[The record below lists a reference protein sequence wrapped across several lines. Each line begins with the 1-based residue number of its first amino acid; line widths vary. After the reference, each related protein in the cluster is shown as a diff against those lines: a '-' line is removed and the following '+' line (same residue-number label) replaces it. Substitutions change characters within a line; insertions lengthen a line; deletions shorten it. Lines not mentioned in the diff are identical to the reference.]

1 MNQASLDELSRLHR
15 RHTAK
20 ILDALAEI
28 NIPKIAQD
36 AVARQ
41 FSFYTNDIKDNIL
54 NNKTGNRLDETFHAR
69 G

>member
-1 MNQASLDELSRLHR
+1 MNQADIEELNRLHR

-41 FSFYTNDIKDNIL
+41 FSFYTNDVKENIF
-54 NNKTGNRLDETFHAR
+54 NKKTGNRSDESYAR